1 MNKPLNI
8 LYLVPDLFGPPSGI
22 ARYCRM
28 VCHALVESNHQLT
41 IIALHDKTDAQ
52 NEGKSTFPSVDY
64 KACEGQRSLFVCRA
78 LQALRQKPD
87 LIIVGHPH
95 FAHLGWL
102 LKRLSGARQSSF
114 IYGIDAW
121 EPLSFIRRRALN
133 TSDHII
139 SISRFTAK
147 RAGEVN
153 GVPPK
158 KVRILYNC
166 FDPGLYPKSTFN
178 AANGNLSLLTVAR
191 ISLSEQYKGHD
202 VVIRT
207 LPNLLEKF
215 PHLVYD
221 IVGDGDGRSVLETLA
236 VELNVTHAV
245 HFHGVVSEQQLIEY
259 YQNASVFVMPS
270 RFEGFG
276 FVFLE
281 AMAYGKAVVAGNEDA
296 SVEVVRNGKTGF
308 TVAPQSTAEVANA
321 IEALL
326 GDNQLRQ
333 SMGENGREVV
343 ESEFGFDQFKQTL
356 LGHIAELKI
365 VAN

>member
-1 MNKPLNI
+1 LKI

-28 VCHALVESNHQLT
+28 VCQALAESDYPLT

-52 NEGKSTFPSVDY
+52 VECKSTFPGANY
-64 KACEGQRSLFVCRA
+64 MACEGQRSIFVR
-78 LQALRQKPD
+78 QALRHKPD
-87 LIIVGHPH
+87 LILVGHPH

-102 LKRLSGARQSSF
+102 LKCLSGALLISF

-121 EPLSFIRRRALN
+121 EPLSFARRRALN
-133 TSDHII
+133 ASDRII

-153 GVPPK
+153 GVPPE

-166 FDPGLYPKSTFN
+166 FDPGLYPKSTFET
-178 AANGNLSLLTVAR
+178 ADKKLSLLTVAR
-191 ISLSEQYKGHD
+191 ISLNEQYKGHD
-202 VVIRT
+202 VVIRA
-207 LPNLLEKF
+207 LPDLLKKF
-215 PHLVYD
+215 PDLVYN
-221 IVGDGDGRSVLETLA
+221 IVGDGDGRPVLE
-236 VELNVTHAV
+236 ELVAEQKVAHAV
-245 HFHGVVSEQQLIEY
+245 RFHGVVSEEQLTEQ

-281 AMAYGKAVVAGNEDA
+281 AMAYGKPVVAGNEDA

-308 TVAPQSTAEVANA
+308 TVLPQSVPEVASA
-321 IEALL
+321 IEKLL
-326 GDNQLRQ
+326 GDEQLRR
-333 SMGENGREVV
+333 SMGENGRRVME
-343 ESEFGFDQFKQTL
+343 EEFGFERFKQTL
-356 LGHIAELKI
+356 LNHVTE
-365 VAN
+365 